1 MNGIKTAITTDWQ
14 LYPDPLLL
22 KNYDGFNGFAPTDEK
37 TPNGHNCVKIV
48 GRDMIF
54 DYFMMKVY
62 ASHKYRFEFV
72 EKCLQGSLQVG
83 GGFWGGTGYPWEL
96 TTYDQ
101 RFVLIKELG
110 NGWGVYRKEAYPR
123 EDCNAKLYFQLQQ
136 TYEDNGNNT
145 HWLIGDIRVCDL
157 TATGGAIVS
166 ILLIML
172 ATTLRKEVAA

>member
-1 MNGIKTAITTDWQ
+1 MKGIKTAITTDWQ

-22 KNYDGFNGFAPTDEK
+22 KNYDGFLGFAPTDEK

-48 GRDMIF
+48 GRDMVF
-54 DYFMMKVY
+54 EYFVMKVY

-72 EKCLQGSLQVG
+72 GKCLQGSLQVG
-83 GGFWGGTGYPWEL
+83 GGFWGGTELWNL
-96 TTYDQ
+96 TTYAQ

-110 NGWGVYRKEAYPR
+110 NGWGVYRKEVYPR
-123 EDCNAKLYFQLQQ
+123 EDCGAQLYFQLEQDFK
-136 TYEDNGNNT
+136 DNGNNT

-157 TATGGAIVS
+157 TATGGVIVS
-166 ILLIML
+166 MLLIML

>member
-1 MNGIKTAITTDWQ
+1 MKGIKTAITTDWQ

-22 KNYDGFNGFAPTDEK
+22 KNYVALGGFAPTDEK

-48 GRDMIF
+48 GRDMLF
-54 DYFMMKVY
+54 EYFAMKVY

-72 EKCLQGSLQVG
+72 GKCLQGSLQVG
-83 GGFWGGTGYPWEL
+83 GGFWGGTESWNL
-96 TTYDQ
+96 TTYYQ

-110 NGWGVYRKEAYPR
+110 NGWGVYRKEVYPR
-123 EDCNAKLYFQLQQ
+123 EDCNAWLYFQLDQDP
-136 TYEDNGNNT
+136 TDNGNNK

-172 ATTLRKEVAA
+172 ATTLRKEVAV